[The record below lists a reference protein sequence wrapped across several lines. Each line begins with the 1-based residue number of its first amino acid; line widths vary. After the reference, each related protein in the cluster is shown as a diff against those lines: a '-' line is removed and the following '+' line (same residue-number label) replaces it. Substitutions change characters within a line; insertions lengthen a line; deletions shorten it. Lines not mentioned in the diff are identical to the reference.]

1 MASGP
6 KSCCKCPVQVKSM
19 YLLFQMSASI
29 RDDETK
35 FLVFKYGATSASDS
49 SSGGKKTFTKQ
60 SEAIE
65 YGLEQSN
72 NKTFAFEVSKV
83 IRKFIVCDLER
94 FWKDYKA
101 IPMKDRHFYQII
113 VQGTP
118 LKLFLDIEFW
128 KGQNQDKDG
137 TIMRKLLISLVDESM
152 KKLYNR
158 DGSTKDLIILESS
171 NESKFSNHLI
181 FSSIV
186 FKDIQHCG
194 RFVTQ
199 LISSLC
205 ESKQQVL
212 KVTTRDGKDSK
223 NIIDTSVYTQ
233 NRHLRV
239 YQSSKF
245 GEQRPL
251 NCLNSESVSGNQY
264 EEKNKR
270 ILFESLVVN
279 TSATQRND
287 DLSCFAPEEPQ
298 NPGRFIGQGQ
308 VLSDQSSPYKNID
321 RLVERLASPG
331 KIRKVVFN
339 DEKQTVRYD
348 ISGNTFCRT
357 KGGNH
362 RKSNIYYKYF
372 AIWSKLIQDCYSDNC
387 KFKKVVEIDIN

>member
-1 MASGP
+1 
-6 KSCCKCPVQVKSM
+6 
-19 YLLFQMSASI
+19 MSASI
-29 RDDETK
+29 RDDDSR
-35 FLVFKYGATSASDS
+35 FLVFKYGTTGAGDS

-60 SEAIE
+60 SDAIE
-65 YGLEQSN
+65 FVLEQSN
-72 NKTFAFEVSKV
+72 YKVFSYEVSKV
-83 IRKFIVCDLER
+83 NRKFLVCDLEH
-94 FWKDYKA
+94 FWNDYKL
-101 IPMKDRHFYQII
+101 IPMKDKHFYQII

-128 KGQNQDKDG
+128 KEQNQDKDG
-137 TIMRKLLISLVDESM
+137 AMMRELLISLVDESM

-194 RFVTQ
+194 QFVTQ

-212 KVTTRDGKDSK
+212 EVRTRDGKGSK
-223 NIIDTSVYTQ
+223 NIVDTSVYTK

-239 YQSSKF
+239 YLSSKF

-251 NCLNSESVSGNQY
+251 NCLNSKSFPGNQY
-264 EEKNKR
+264 EEKNKK

-279 TSATQRND
+279 TSNTNRMD
-287 DLSCFAPEEPQ
+287 DLSCFAPKK
-298 NPGRFIGQGQ
+298 PGKFIDQGQG
-308 VLSDQSSPYKNID
+308 LSAQSSPYKNID
-321 RLVERLASPG
+321 QLVERLASPG

-339 DEKQTVRYD
+339 DEKKTVRYD

-362 RKSNIYYKYF
+362 RKSNIYFKYF
-372 AIWSKLIQDCYSDNC
+372 AIWNKLIQDCYSQNC
-387 KFKKVVEIDIN
+387 KFKKVVEIEIN